1 MKKNELLSV
10 FRSLQTSK
18 GRTSLAVAVGV
29 LAMLLLLLSELLPGG
44 DTQKAAASTAQTAT
58 VSQYQTQ
65 LEQQLEEL
73 LRGKDVQQSVVSIIA
88 DLEQERE

>member
-10 FRSLQTSK
+10 FRSLQSSK
-18 GRTSLAVAVGV
+18 GRTSRAVVVGV
-29 LAMLLLLLSELLPGG
+29 LAMLLLLLSELLPGD
-44 DTQKAAASTAQTAT
+44 DTQKAAVSTAQTAT

-73 LRGKDVQQSVVSIIA
+73 LRGKDVQRSIVSIIT
-88 DLEQERE
+88 DLQQ

>member
-1 MKKNELLSV
+1 MKKNELLSAL
-10 FRSLQTSK
+10 RSLQGGK

-29 LAMLLLLLSELLPGG
+29 LAMLLLLLSEFLPSGN
-44 DTQKAAASTAQTAT
+44 TQKAAASTAQTAT

-88 DLEQERE
+88 DLERERE